1 MLRIVL
7 KSKIHRARVTRSDVD
22 YEGSLSIAPDLMRLA
37 DILPGEQVHVINLD
51 NGSRAVTYAVEGGPG
66 EIGLLGA
73 IAHLGSVG
81 DLVIVFTY
89 AHMDELELS
98 RHQARIVHVDA
109 ANRPRSEVAVP

>member
-1 MLRIVL
+1 MQRIVL
-7 KSKIHRARVTRSDVD
+7 KSKIHRATVTRSDLS
-22 YEGSLSIAPDLMRLA
+22 YEGSLGISPDLMRLA

-51 NGSRAVTYAVEGGPG
+51 NGSRAVTYGVEGEPG

-73 IAHLGSVG
+73 IAHLGSIG

-89 AHMDELELS
+89 AHLDEAELA
-98 RHQARIVHVDA
+98 RHRPRIVHVDA